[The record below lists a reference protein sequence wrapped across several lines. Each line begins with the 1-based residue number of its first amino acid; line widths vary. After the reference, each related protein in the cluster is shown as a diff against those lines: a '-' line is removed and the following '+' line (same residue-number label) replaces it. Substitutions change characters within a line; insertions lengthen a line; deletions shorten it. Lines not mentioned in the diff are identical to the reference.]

1 MLAGAIV
8 RKEPFSVCSPFCC
21 NMDTERIVQAA
32 AELNDSNDLL
42 SLLNRVLIEE
52 VGGNGILFSQ
62 KQLMYFSNVSGNKK
76 LYHSFSIPK
85 KSGGCRQ
92 ILSPERNLKL
102 MQRCLNRILQT
113 LYQAPSSANG
123 FVPHRSVA
131 DNARFHIGK
140 KYVFNTDLKDFFP
153 SITYDRVYNSLII
166 KPFEFPYN
174 IAEVIAGLCCTE
186 TVLDGQSR
194 IALPQGAPTSPVM
207 ANAVCLPLDRKCSGL
222 AKRFGVSY
230 SRYADD
236 ITFSSNKNMF
246 FLGSDFMT
254 EFQMIIASQH
264 FSINHDKDRVQNY
277 AGRQLVT
284 GLVVNNKVNVSKQ
297 FLRDL
302 ENIIF
307 IWERYGREIASMKY
321 FQNHPGLR
329 PRQGNK
335 ASFESI
341 IKGRL
346 AYLRMI
352 KGADSPTYR
361 KLIIRFENLLGNRV
375 IV

>member
-1 MLAGAIV
+1 
-8 RKEPFSVCSPFCC
+8 
-21 NMDTERIVQAA
+21 MDTEGIVQAA

-42 SLLNRVLIEE
+42 SLINRVLIEE
-52 VGGNGILFSQ
+52 VGDYGTLFSQ
-62 KQLMYFSNVSGNKK
+62 KQLIYFSNVLGNKK

-102 MQRCLNRILQT
+102 MQRCLNRILQA
-113 LYQAPSSANG
+113 LYQAPSCANG
-123 FVPHRSVA
+123 FVPNRSIA
-131 DNARFHIGK
+131 DNARFHVGK

-153 SITYDRVYNSLII
+153 GITYDRVYNSLVI
-166 KPFEFPYN
+166 KPFEFPSR

-194 IALPQGAPTSPVM
+194 TTLPQGAPTSPIM
-207 ANAVCLPLDRKCSGL
+207 ANVVCLPLDRKCSGL

-236 ITFSSNKNMF
+236 ITFSGDKNMF
-246 FLGSDFMT
+246 FPGSDFMT
-254 EFQMIIASQH
+254 EFQRIITSQH
-264 FSINHDKDRVQNY
+264 FSINHNKNRVQNHV
-277 AGRQLVT
+277 GRQVVT
-284 GLVVNNKVNVSKQ
+284 GLVVNQKVNVSNQ

-307 IWERYGREIASMKY
+307 IWERFGREIARMKF

-329 PRQGNK
+329 TRQGNNS
-335 ASFESI
+335 SFDSI

-361 KLIIRFENLLGNRV
+361 KLIIRFENLLGLRV

>member
-1 MLAGAIV
+1 
-8 RKEPFSVCSPFCC
+8 
-21 NMDTERIVQAA
+21 MDTEGIVQAA
-32 AELNDSNDLL
+32 AEPNDINDLL

-52 VGGNGILFSQ
+52 IGGHGTLFSL
-62 KQLMYFSNVSGNKK
+62 KQLFYFSNVSRNKK
-76 LYHSFSIPK
+76 LYHCFSIPK
-85 KSGGCRQ
+85 KSGGSRQ
-92 ILSPERNLKL
+92 ILSPERNLKS
-102 MQRCLNRILQT
+102 MQRCLNRILQAI
-113 LYQAPSSANG
+113 YQAPSCATG
-123 FVPHRSVA
+123 FVPDRSIT
-131 DNARFHIGK
+131 DNARLHVGK
-140 KYVFNTDLKDFFP
+140 KFVFNSDLKDFFP

-166 KPFEFPYN
+166 KPFEFPLD

-186 TVLDGQSR
+186 TVIDEQSR

-236 ITFSSNKNMF
+236 ITFSSDKNMF
-246 FLGSDFMT
+246 FPGSDFMT
-254 EFQMIIASQH
+254 EFQRIIASQH

-277 AGRQLVT
+277 AGRQMVT

-307 IWERYGREIASMKY
+307 IWERYGREIARMKF

-346 AYLRMI
+346 AYLKMI
-352 KGADSPTYR
+352 KGADSPTY
-361 KLIIRFENLLGNRV
+361 KTLIIRFEKLLDHRAS
-375 IV
+375 I